1 MVPANRQLLWTAL
14 LLPCAA
20 AGALV
25 PSLAALAVGGY
36 AVLLLLALAD
46 AWLSR
51 GVLRGLAVTLPE
63 VVRLTQDRDGGFAVR
78 IRCGPAGRALVVG
91 LPLPAEVGAA
101 RDTLAVVLAGD
112 APEHT
117 VTWPCRPRARG
128 RYTLDG
134 ACLETASRLGFWRMR
149 GTVPCRG
156 EFRVYPNL
164 MAERQELAAIF
175 LNRDTTG
182 VHAQRLL
189 GHGREF
195 EKLREYLP
203 GDSYDEIH
211 WKATAKRGRPVTKLY
226 QVERTQ
232 EIYVALDASRLSR
245 RAAGAKPALERFINA
260 ALVLG
265 LAAEKQ
271 GDLFGLIVFN
281 DRVRRF
287 VRAANGKAH
296 FDTCRDALYT
306 VAPEIVTPDF
316 AELFTQVRLKLR
328 RRALVLLLTDLSD
341 PLLAER
347 FRASVPLVARQH
359 LIMVNMFPQP
369 GAQPLF
375 QQPDATAT
383 DDLYRRLGGQL
394 VWQSLRELGRGLQH
408 LGVTLTLVE
417 QDRLCVELVSQYMR
431 VKQRQAL

>member
-1 MVPANRQLLWTAL
+1 
-14 LLPCAA
+14 
-20 AGALV
+20 
-25 PSLAALAVGGY
+25 
-36 AVLLLLALAD
+36 
-46 AWLSR
+46 
-51 GVLRGLAVTLPE
+51 
-63 VVRLTQDRDGGFAVR
+63 
-78 IRCGPAGRALVVG
+78 
-91 LPLPAEVGAA
+91 
-101 RDTLAVVLAGD
+101 
-112 APEHT
+112 
-117 VTWPCRPRARG
+117 
-128 RYTLDG
+128 
-134 ACLETASRLGFWRMR
+134 
-149 GTVPCRG
+149 
-156 EFRVYPNL
+156 
-164 MAERQELAAIF
+164 
-175 LNRDTTG
+175 